1 MKRIVASL
9 WNEPVLA
16 GSVLNTALV
25 VLSAE
30 GVISGWIPAV
40 VVAVSGVIVRR
51 FTIPERKLT
60 RALDRADSYGGT
72 D

>member
-40 VVAVSGVIVRR
+40 AVAISGVIVRR